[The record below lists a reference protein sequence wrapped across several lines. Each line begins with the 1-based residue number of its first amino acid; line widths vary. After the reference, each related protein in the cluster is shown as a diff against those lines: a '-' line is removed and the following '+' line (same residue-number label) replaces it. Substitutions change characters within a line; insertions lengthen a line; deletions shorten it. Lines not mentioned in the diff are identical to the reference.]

1 MITLIITSQ
10 FAFILGIF
18 FGIYIYKSTIDRIE
32 AKLKTKGIHL
42 NHTTE
47 RENNEKRGDE

>member
-10 FAFILGIF
+10 FAFILGIV
-18 FGIYIYKSTIDRIE
+18 FGIYIYNNTIDRIE
-32 AKLKTKGIHL
+32 TKLKIKGIHL

-47 RENNEKRGDE
+47 KEK

>member
-10 FAFILGIF
+10 FAFILGII
-18 FGIYIYKSTIDRIE
+18 FGIYVCKSAIDRIE
-32 AKLKTKGIHL
+32 TKLKTKGIHL

-47 RENNEKRGDE
+47 REK

>member
-10 FAFILGIF
+10 FAFVLGILL
-18 FGIYIYKSTIDRIE
+18 GIYVCKSTMDRIE
-32 AKLKTKGIHL
+32 TKLKTKGIHL

-47 RENNEKRGDE
+47 REK